1 MIGKSEQTMKRT
13 PKTRPS
19 STDSMDS
26 RCRLGPR
33 PKNDKG
39 YFEEM
44 TKAVFRS
51 GMKWEVVDKKWPGFK
66 KAFANFSIQKVARF
80 DEPELVRLMKDEG
93 IIRNQKKVM
102 ATMINAREFLG
113 IRKEYGSFADYL
125 KITVREGE
133 DALGK
138 DLSKRFAFMG
148 PSTTLFFLRAVGE
161 KMPEMMRKRQA

>member
-1 MIGKSEQTMKRT
+1 MQSKQT
-13 PKTRPS
+13 TRSPLAD
-19 STDSMDS
+19 TMDS
-26 RCRLGPR
+26 RCQLGTR
-33 PKNDKG
+33 PKADKG

-80 DEPELVRLMKDEG
+80 DEPELERLMKDEG

-102 ATMINAREFLG
+102 ATMINAREFLS

-125 KITVREGE
+125 KTTGREGE
-133 DALGK
+133 EVLGK

-148 PSTTLFFLRAVGE
+148 LSTTLFFLRAVGE
-161 KMPEMMRKRQA
+161 KMPEMMRKRQK